1 MTRFVVESLAQI
13 WEESVDVVS
22 EVTTKNFFTLLINV
36 LVYTMHQKN
45 PIICALDT
53 ADLERATT
61 LAKAISG
68 KVAMAKVGLEFLQLT
83 DFPVYRKLLI

>member
-1 MTRFVVESLAQI
+1 
-13 WEESVDVVS
+13 
-22 EVTTKNFFTLLINV
+22 
-36 LVYTMHQKN
+36 MHQKN

-68 KVAMAKVGLEFLQLT
+68 KVAIQLHFRAISKT
-83 DFPVYRKLLI
+83 RQLRQRSLSHTSYSQEIWLVPGARPAAP

>member
-1 MTRFVVESLAQI
+1 M
-13 WEESVDVVS
+13 
-22 EVTTKNFFTLLINV
+22 

-68 KVAMAKVGLEFLQLT
+68 KVAIQLH
-83 DFPVYRKLLI
+83 FRASSVRRVN